1 MMKNIL
7 VPTDFSQNSERALE
21 YAQFLFASYECN
33 FYLLHVDSF
42 LNVQGESFIPIK
54 KSKRPNYKKPTKEL
68 LQDLLSRTKEDS
80 AVKQHSF
87 FAIHEYGFFIESVKK
102 QLEDRKIDLIV
113 MGTKG
118 VSGLREKVVG
128 SSAGD
133 VITKVQH
140 NTLVIPN
147 EVVVSMPKE
156 IAFPTDFNIFY
167 SHKILNAITELLQLC
182 GAKLRIMHVAS
193 NGFGLSREQEGN
205 RGYLQD
211 FMEEVHPED
220 HSFHTV
226 TNKKV
231 KPAIQCFVESRDAD
245 MIVMVAKNL
254 NFIQQI
260 LFDSIVEKISFHT
273 KIPFYVIHD

>member
-1 MMKNIL
+1 MKNIL
-7 VPTDFSQNSERALE
+7 VPTDFSQNSEIALE
-21 YAQFLFASYECN
+21 YAQFLFSSFECN
-33 FYLLHVDSF
+33 FFLLHVDSY
-42 LNVQGESFIPIK
+42 LNVQGESFVPIQK
-54 KSKRPNYKKPTKEL
+54 TKKPDYTKPAKEL
-68 LQDLLSRTKEDS
+68 LQELLDRTKT
-80 AVKQHSF
+80 KTTNKKHSF
-87 FAIHEYGFFIESVKK
+87 HAIYEYGFFIESVKK
-102 QLEDRKIDLIV
+102 QLDEKEIDLIA

-147 EVVVSMPKE
+147 NVVMATPKE

-167 SHKILNAITELLQLC
+167 SHNILNAITELLDLS
-182 GAKLRIMHVAS
+182 GANLRIMHVTT
-193 NGFGLSREQEGN
+193 NGFGLSVDQQSN
-205 RGYLQD
+205 KSYLQD
-211 FMEEVHPED
+211 FMEETRPNG
-220 HSFHTV
+220 HSFHSV

-231 KPAIQCFVESRDAD
+231 KSAIQCFVESRDAD

-254 NFIQQI
+254 NFIQQV

>member
-1 MMKNIL
+1 MKNIL

-21 YAQFLFASYECN
+21 YAQFLFDSFQCN
-33 FYLLHVDSF
+33 FFLLHVDSF
-42 LNVQGESFIPIK
+42 LNVEEESFVPIR
-54 KSKRPNYKKPTKEL
+54 SMERPKDSQQKKEL
-68 LQDLLSRTKEDS
+68 LSELLNRAKERS
-80 AVKQHSF
+80 TSKKHSF
-87 FAIHEYGFFIESVKK
+87 YAIYEYGFLIESVKK
-102 QLEDRKIDLIV
+102 QLADRKIDLIV

-147 EVVVSMPKE
+147 DVSISKPKE

-167 SHKILNAITELLQLC
+167 THNILKAITELLKLSD
-182 GAKLRIMHVAS
+182 ASLRILHVTN
-193 NGFGLSREQEGN
+193 NGFEPSEEQLGN
-205 RGYLQD
+205 MGYLKD
-211 FMEEVHPED
+211 FMEETQPD
-220 HSFHTV
+220 NHSFHNV
-226 TNKKV
+226 TNKRV
-231 KPAIQCFVESRDAD
+231 KSAIQCFVESRDAD

-273 KIPFYVIHD
+273 KIPFFVIHD

>member
-1 MMKNIL
+1 M
-7 VPTDFSQNSERALE
+7 D
-21 YAQFLFASYECN
+21 
-33 FYLLHVDSF
+33 D
-42 LNVQGESFIPIK
+42 
-54 KSKRPNYKKPTKEL
+54 KE
-68 LQDLLSRTKEDS
+68 
-80 AVKQHSF
+80 
-87 FAIHEYGFFIESVKK
+87 
-102 QLEDRKIDLIV
+102 IDLIV

-118 VSGLREKVVG
+118 VSGLRSKVVG

-147 EVVVSMPKE
+147 EVTISMPKE

-167 SHKILNAITELLQLC
+167 SHKIVNALTELLQLC
-182 GAKLRIMHVAS
+182 EAKLRIMHVTS
-193 NGFGLSREQEGN
+193 NGFGLSRDQESN
-205 RGYLQD
+205 SAYLRD
-211 FMEEVHPED
+211 LMEELHPKD
-220 HSFHTV
+220 HSFHTIS
-226 TNKKV
+226 NKKV
-231 KPAIQCFVESRDAD
+231 KSAIQCFVESRDAD